1 MRDETRT
8 ARHRPTTEAIAIRE
22 AFPTITILFVHQK
35 NNKNALVNEAKSLP
49 KCFGDPELGRGL
61 LSSDTLPPPL
71 VGWEEDNHSPP
82 SLKASASQFS
92 TPQYAA
98 RVPVAIIRA

>member
-71 VGWEEDNHSPP
+71 SRVGRRQPFPTVSEGFCISIFN
-82 SLKASASQFS
+82 AS
-92 TPQYAA
+92 
-98 RVPVAIIRA
+98 IRCSCTGSNY